1 MNIEYIYKDKF
12 YLFKIKDFLNI
23 EEYDQLKLNFPKL
36 DIKEIETEK
45 LIRNNFKYHINHG
58 TDSYNEI
65 ILSNKVLANF
75 HNKIFHK
82 DFKISIFKK
91 LYKDILKSRYE
102 DKNIFFKLLL
112 RFKRFD
118 HNKNKKFYEKFFFSE
133 IKTQIEYSWMFN
145 KSKIVPHTD
154 SRLKLLSLMLY
165 FPDDNL
171 DENNK
176 KILGTTFYDS
186 KQKSNLSNHLND
198 EEELVFKKKNRKIL
212 TLPFKEKNLYGFIKN
227 NSTWHTVEPIN
238 INNDFVRKSININLL
253 IT

>member
-1 MNIEYIYKDKF
+1 MNIEYLYKDNF
-12 YLFKIKDFLNI
+12 YLFKIDDFLSV
-23 EEYDQLKLNFPKL
+23 EEYNQLKLNFPKIN
-36 DIKEIETEK
+36 IKEVESES
-45 LIRNNFKYHINHG
+45 LIKTNLKHSINYG
-58 TDSYNEI
+58 DDIYNKI
-65 ILSNKVLANF
+65 ILSNKVLSNF
-75 HNKIFHK
+75 HNKIFHN
-82 DFKISIFKK
+82 DFKVSMFKK
-91 LYKDILKSRYE
+91 FYKKILKSRYE
-102 DKNIFFKLLL
+102 DKNIFLKLLL

-118 HNKNKKFYEKFFFSE
+118 HNKNKKFYEKFLFSD
-133 IKTQIEYSWMFN
+133 IKTQIQYSWMFN

-165 FPDDNL
+165 FPDDDL

-186 KQKSNLSNHLND
+186 RQKSNLSNHLND
-198 EEELVFKKKNRKIL
+198 EKELNFKKNNRKIL

-238 INNDFVRKSININLL
+238 INNDFVRRSININLI